1 MDYYKTDLNHPFLRQ
16 MLKYPEM
23 PSELWIRGH
32 LPEDEPRPRAIAIVG
47 SRRCTKY
54 GEQVAYETAYQ
65 LAKLG
70 IVIVSGLAYG
80 IDTCAHRGCLDAGG
94 ITIAVLGTPI
104 DQIHPRSNESLAE
117 RILERGAIVSE
128 LPSGAKVKAFNFS
141 YRNRIVAGLANA
153 TLVVEAADKSGTMST
168 ANYTND
174 QNKSIYAVPG
184 DIYRPMSKGCLNLIR
199 DGAMIYTEPSDLM
212 YEFHIREENV
222 RLRAYKE
229 FSLEEQDVICAIGT
243 GTNRDEDILEKT
255 GLTPADYARCITML
269 QLKNLIKSVGNGEWA
284 LV

>member
-1 MDYYKTDLNHPFLRQ
+1 M
-16 MLKYPEM
+16 
-23 PSELWIRGH
+23 
-32 LPEDEPRPRAIAIVG
+32 
-47 SRRCTKY
+47 
-54 GEQVAYETAYQ
+54 
-65 LAKLG
+65 
-70 IVIVSGLAYG
+70 
-80 IDTCAHRGCLDAGG
+80 
-94 ITIAVLGTPI
+94 
-104 DQIHPRSNESLAE
+104 
-117 RILERGAIVSE
+117 
-128 LPSGAKVKAFNFS
+128 
-141 YRNRIVAGLANA
+141 
-153 TLVVEAADKSGTMST
+153 
-168 ANYTND
+168 
-174 QNKSIYAVPG
+174 PG

-229 FSLEEQDVICAIGT
+229 CSLEEQDVICAIGT

>member
-1 MDYYKTDLNHPFLRQ
+1 
-16 MLKYPEM
+16 
-23 PSELWIRGH
+23 

-104 DQIHPRSNESLAE
+104 DQIHPRSNEGLAE

-184 DIYRPMSKGCLNLIR
+184 GIYHPMSKGCLNLIK

-229 FSLEEQDVICAIGT
+229 CSLEEQDVICAIGT

-255 GLTPADYARCITML
+255 GLTPAEFARCITIL
-269 QLKNLIKSVGNGEWA
+269 QLKKLIKSVGNGEWA